1 MSKQFTDIE
10 DLSRNKPVMLV
21 FLRHFG
27 CTFCRETLVELS
39 RLKSDF
45 LQADVNLVLVHMSS
59 AEYARQ
65 IFEIY
70 ELSGVEQISDP
81 QQTLYKKYGLGR
93 GKWWQL
99 LGLPVVLR
107 GISGVFRGHLPGK
120 PAADPFQMPGVFV
133 IRNNKVQAQFIHR
146 YASDKPAYRQ
156 LLNS

>member
-1 MSKQFTDIE
+1 
-10 DLSRNKPVMLV
+10 MLV

-39 RLKSDF
+39 NMLDDF
-45 LQADVNLVLVHMSS
+45 NREGVELVLVHMSS

-65 IFEIY
+65 IFDIY
-70 ELSGVEQISDP
+70 DLSGVEQISDP
-81 QQTLYKKYGLGR
+81 QQTLYKKYGLKR

-99 LGLPVVLR
+99 MGLPVILR

-133 IRNNKVQAQFIHR
+133 VHNNKVRAQFIHR
-146 YASDKPAYRQ
+146 YASDKPAYKQ
-156 LLNS
+156 LLIS